1 MAITA
6 GDATDGVRTGLAG
19 RIANDEVAA
28 FVSIYAVTFPAGTNR
43 QRGINALAQG
53 IVDALN
59 NDKVD
64 PASQILSPEAWNAP
78 GFLNAWVNSGG
89 SDMVAGY
96 YREARSDGSFRVYVR
111 GKIKSGTIATAAFQL
126 PSGYRPSGNV
136 AFACASNGLFG
147 ETIVDTSGNV
157 IPQVGSNVW
166 FDFGGITFDTR

>member
-96 YREARSDGSFRVYVR
+96 YREA
-111 GKIKSGTIATAAFQL
+111 
-126 PSGYRPSGNV
+126 
-136 AFACASNGLFG
+136 
-147 ETIVDTSGNV
+147 
-157 IPQVGSNVW
+157 
-166 FDFGGITFDTR
+166 